1 MNELKEI
8 YERIT
13 FLRQKGVKM
22 KEMAQQIDTAPSVLS
37 AIYTTVLP
45 EYFKNLKNGME
56 ENEALDHALVWVN
69 NVSKKKLLSSLAKFK
84 RALFAMEAFPKP
96 QNEEEDNPFFSLLN
110 TNMQE
115 TVSRINNYSGIYL
128 SYSISSSNQNLKIE
142 PYLIAP
148 SGSGNYAEVFHRN
161 SRGSTH
167 QGIVLMN
174 GFNHLYLIF
183 NEHHAPQLALF
194 HVCLKLPMLEHPPF
208 LRGIYTCFDYNYNP
222 NARRILF
229 VKQNDSIS
237 PEEFAKL
244 KAELKTAEE
253 LNETENIYYNY
264 TCRPEDVIRMCNIPS
279 PQMTNDDLIQ
289 EKKILS
295 I

>member
-22 KEMAQQIDTAPSVLS
+22 KEMAQQTDTAPSVLS

-45 EYFKNLKNGME
+45 EYFKNLKKGME
-56 ENEALDHALVWVN
+56 EDEALDNALVWVN

-84 RALFAMEAFPKP
+84 RTLFAMDAHPKTHEA
-96 QNEEEDNPFFSLLN
+96 EENNPFLSLLN
-110 TNMQE
+110 ENMQE
-115 TVSRINNYSGIYL
+115 TVNRINSYSGIYL
-128 SYSISSSNQNLKIE
+128 SYSISSSNKNLKVE
-142 PYLIAP
+142 PYLITP
-148 SGSGNYAEVFHRN
+148 SKGGNFAEMYHRN

-174 GFNHLYLIF
+174 GVNHLYLVF
-183 NEHHAPQLALF
+183 NEHQAPQLALF
-194 HVCLKLPMLEHPPF
+194 HICLKLPMHEHPPF

-222 NARRILF
+222 IARRILF

-244 KAELKTAEE
+244 KAELKAPEQ
-253 LNETENIYYNY
+253 LDETEKIYYDY
-264 TCRPEDVIRMCNIPS
+264 TCQAEDVIRMCNIPL
-279 PQMTNDDLIQ
+279 PHMTNDDLIQ